1 MSCRV
6 LEDLTAEHTLL
17 DDRESAMWVLIWVTL
32 NHSKTELSDDRLD
45 DMQCSFNYARHGKSY
60 VKGGSLKRDCF
71 LHQGSEV
78 KLSTERSGLQ
88 DLIATLQ
95 SAFVNCYG
103 PPALEQDEKKKAKLD
118 SMQCSSWLQDEFL
131 KHLNM
136 GNWPDSDEALDPNAT
151 ASSHK
156 RNSIQAGLELGD
168 SGRAKS
174 LRSSHLS
181 KVASVGNSDQGE
193 NR

>member
-1 MSCRV
+1 M
-6 LEDLTAEHTLL
+6 
-17 DDRESAMWVLIWVTL
+17 TL
-32 NHSKTELSDDRLD
+32 NYSKTKLSKDDLKQ
-45 DMQCSFNYARHGKSY
+45 MQKAFDFASPGETF
-60 VKGGSLKRDCF
+60 VEGGSLKCYYF
-71 LHQGSEV
+71 LLMGREV
-78 KLSTERSGLQ
+78 KLSTEKSGLQ

-95 SAFVNCYG
+95 SAFVNRYG

-168 SGRAKS
+168 SERAKGP
-174 LRSSHLS
+174 RSSHLS